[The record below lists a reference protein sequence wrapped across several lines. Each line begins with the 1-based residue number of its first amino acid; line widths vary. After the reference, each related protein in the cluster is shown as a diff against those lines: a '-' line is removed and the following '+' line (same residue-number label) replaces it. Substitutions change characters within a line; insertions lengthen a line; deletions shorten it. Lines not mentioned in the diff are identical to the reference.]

1 MAFSHSPKIITDGLA
16 LALDCLDKNSY
27 PGSGSTSW
35 NDISGNNLSGSLSAG
50 TIGTTTPG
58 MMTFTGTAASSY
70 CTVQNPHDG
79 LARPSGDPL
88 TCEVWAKDLDDTGYY
103 LGKSRGASPAW
114 GEFDFGINGNRQVV
128 LYWSDGNWGGGRT
141 VDTDV
146 VSANNWY
153 HVCIT
158 KQADA
163 NAPDGVSIYINGVS
177 YDVECYPTYCG
188 ANTIINGV
196 ADTYPAHLKVG
207 TGDITNQDGSG
218 LNAQIPIVR
227 VYWKALSTSEVLQ
240 NFNAQRSRFG
250 V

>member
-1 MAFSHSPKIITDGLA
+1 
-16 LALDCLDKNSY
+16 
-27 PGSGSTSW
+27 
-35 NDISGNNLSGSLSAG
+35 
-50 TIGTTTPG
+50 
-58 MMTFTGTAASSY
+58 
-70 CTVQNPHDG
+70 

-103 LGKSRGASPAW
+103 FGKSRGVSPAW

-177 YDVECYPTYCG
+177 YDVECYPSYCG
-188 ANTIINGV
+188 VNTILNGV
-196 ADTYPAHLKVG
+196 RNQYDAYLMIGK
-207 TGDITNQDGSG
+207 GDVTNQTGAA